1 MEKSYSQV
9 PILDKRK
16 IDVGKYFSLG
26 LVLVSIIL
34 NFAKTM
40 IKNDEDRWVY
50 NLITNITVSIGLFCL
65 SIITLMFEK
74 TFSSI
79 IFFLLLIVLGNIT
92 FQNLYKKKLVSS
104 VLPKSF
110 EYFENAS
117 NLIFI
122 VLIIPAILKC
132 FSVIQNTPGSKKIAP
147 LKILIVIFSLIYAIL
162 IGINI
167 TQIINFLTEG

>member
-92 FQNLYKKKLVSS
+92 FQNLYKK
-104 VLPKSF
+104 
-110 EYFENAS
+110 N
-117 NLIFI
+117 
-122 VLIIPAILKC
+122 
-132 FSVIQNTPGSKKIAP
+132 
-147 LKILIVIFSLIYAIL
+147 
-162 IGINI
+162 
-167 TQIINFLTEG
+167 